1 MMTESY
7 KTIPVR
13 PSTWKRLRDYR
24 MGDATFDAVLN
35 ELMDNVPLEVF
46 SKKLIEEHYERMKT
60 FEGRSWRKV
69 KNDLKDL

>member
-1 MMTESY
+1 
-7 KTIPVR
+7 
-13 PSTWKRLRDYR
+13 
-24 MGDATFDAVLN
+24 MGEIDDGFIQVLN

-46 SKKLIEEHYERMKT
+46 SKKLIEEHYKRMRT

>member
-1 MMTESY
+1 MTDSY

-13 PSTWKRLRDYR
+13 PSTWTRLRDYR

-46 SKKLIEEHYERMKT
+46 SKKLIQEHNKRMRT